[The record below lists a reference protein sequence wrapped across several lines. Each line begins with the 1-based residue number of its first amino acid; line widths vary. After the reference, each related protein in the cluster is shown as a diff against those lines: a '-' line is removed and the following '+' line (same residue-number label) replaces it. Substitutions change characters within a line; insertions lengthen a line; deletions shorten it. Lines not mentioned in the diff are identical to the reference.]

1 MADQTTSAPAVPQIE
16 LVTKA
21 KPWYIS
27 KTMLFNLACIAL
39 ATAESQLNVLQ
50 PLLPMPVW
58 QLAAFVLPV
67 VNAML
72 RVITSSGVRL

>member
-1 MADQTTSAPAVPQIE
+1 MAEQTTSAPAVPQIE
-16 LVTKA
+16 LVVKA
-21 KPWYIS
+21 KPWYRS
-27 KTMLFNLACIAL
+27 KTMLFNLVCIGL

-72 RVITSSGVRL
+72 RVITNTGVRL